1 MGEPEMSIRA
11 PLVRLIGMR
20 LFASRLAAGSLLTFG
35 MFRRRKE
42 AVLNPITVGERYTL
56 DRELGRG
63 GMAVVYLARDRK
75 HDRPVAIKIL
85 RPEIG
90 IGENAQR
97 FLREIQILARLQ
109 HPHILALLD
118 SGATEDV
125 PPRPFYVMPYV
136 EGETLRQRLTR
147 EGPLP
152 VAEAVRLVREAGEAL
167 HYAHGEALIHR
178 DVKPENV
185 LLSQGHALVADFGIA
200 RAAGIAGGNQ
210 LTQPGLT
217 MGTPAYMSPE
227 QASGE
232 REVDAR
238 ADQYS
243 LACVLYELLAGEPP
257 FTGPNIFAVLSRQMR
272 DPVPPLTTIRPGVPM
287 SVRRAIER
295 ALSKVPADRFTTVL
309 EFLAALEV
317 VESPEAPAVAPKKA
331 IVVLP
336 FANLS
341 PDPDNAYFADGLM
354 EEVIADLSRVRALT
368 VISRTSSV
376 KLKDTGWDLRRIGR
390 ELNVRYALEGSVRR
404 EGSALRI
411 TAQLIDVE
419 TEVHLWTEKYAG
431 TVDDVFDLQER
442 LSRQIVEAL
451 QITLTQP
458 EDREIAQRPIANLRA
473 FEYYQRA
480 RQEYY
485 RYTAEG
491 MAAARALA
499 EHGLAVVGPHEALY
513 GMLGTVYAWSPV
525 VLVGDEETTL
535 REAEACARRAFELN
549 PNSAQG
555 LSIMGQV
562 AYRRGNAGEAV
573 RLLTQA
579 CAADPNNP
587 DAMHQLGGAYLL
599 GGRIGPM
606 REVLTRLAELDP
618 LTASNHCLLG
628 LSYLLGGDAV
638 GALPSHRRAV
648 ELAPL
653 STICRV
659 CDAVSLVAAGRDTE
673 AASQFEWLEHQPSD
687 DHLAAVAVR
696 FRRGLTGDREAVL
709 SPPSAGE
716 RAMAESDEYWSY
728 LMAGAYAL
736 VGEAEQ
742 ALSWLEHAVTVRGW
756 VDYVYFTRH
765 DRFLERVRPTQHFQ
779 ELMASAQK
787 RYARFTDAGTP
798 AELRP
803 V

>member
-1 MGEPEMSIRA
+1 
-11 PLVRLIGMR
+11 
-20 LFASRLAAGSLLTFG
+20 
-35 MFRRRKE
+35 
-42 AVLNPITVGERYTL
+42 
-56 DRELGRG
+56 
-63 GMAVVYLARDRK
+63 MAVVYLARDRK

-85 RPEIG
+85 RPEIVAG
-90 IGENAQR
+90 RSAER
-97 FLREIQILARLQ
+97 FLLEIQILARLQ
-109 HPHILALLD
+109 HPNILPLLD
-118 SGATEDV
+118 SGTTDETS
-125 PPRPFYVMPYV
+125 PRPFYVMPYV

-152 VAEAVRLVREAGEAL
+152 VAEALRLVRETGEAL
-167 HYAHGEALIHR
+167 HYAHVQGLIHR

-200 RAAGIAGGNQ
+200 RAAAVAAPDR
-210 LTQPGLT
+210 LTQPGLS

-227 QASGE
+227 QGEGE
-232 REVDAR
+232 RDVDAR

-243 LACVLYELLAGEPP
+243 LACVLYELLAGQPP
-257 FTGPNIFAVLSRQMR
+257 FTGHSYAAVLARQLL
-272 DPVPPLTTIRPGVPM
+272 DPVPPITTLRPGIPAP
-287 SVRRAIER
+287 VRRAIER
-295 ALSKVPADRFTTVL
+295 ALSKTPADRFPNVL
-309 EFLAALEV
+309 EFLAALEA
-317 VESPEAPAVAPKKA
+317 PDAPAAAPKKA

-390 ELNVRYALEGSVRR
+390 ELNVGYVLEGSVRR
-404 EGSALRI
+404 AGPALRI

-419 TEVHLWTEKYAG
+419 TDAHFWAEKYSGA
-431 TVDDVFDLQER
+431 VDDVFDLQER

-451 QITLTQP
+451 QITLSPP
-458 EDREIAQRPIANLRA
+458 EDREIAERPIADLRA

-491 MAAARALA
+491 MTAARALA
-499 EHGLAVVGPHEALY
+499 EHGLTVVGPHEALY

-525 VLVGDEETTL
+525 VLLGGDEETAL
-535 REAEACARRAFELN
+535 REAEACARKAFELN

-599 GGRIGPM
+599 GGRTGPM
-606 REVLTRLAELDP
+606 REVLTRLAEQDP

-628 LSYLLGGDAV
+628 MSYMLGGDAE
-638 GALPSHRRAV
+638 GSLPSHRRAV
-648 ELAPL
+648 ELDPR
-653 STICRV
+653 STICRI
-659 CDAVSLVAAGRDTE
+659 CAGSR
-673 AASQFEWLEHQPSD
+673 
-687 DHLAAVAVR
+687 
-696 FRRGLTGDREAVL
+696 
-709 SPPSAGE
+709 
-716 RAMAESDEYWSY
+716 
-728 LMAGAYAL
+728 
-736 VGEAEQ
+736 
-742 ALSWLEHAVTVRGW
+742 
-756 VDYVYFTRH
+756 
-765 DRFLERVRPTQHFQ
+765 
-779 ELMASAQK
+779 
-787 RYARFTDAGTP
+787 
-798 AELRP
+798 
-803 V
+803 

>member
-1 MGEPEMSIRA
+1 MA
-11 PLVRLIGMR
+11 P
-20 LFASRLAAGSLLTFG
+20 ASLLTFG
-35 MFRRRKE
+35 MFRRRKG
-42 AVLNPITVGERYTL
+42 AVLDPITVGDRYTL

-85 RPEIG
+85 RPEIVT
-90 IGENAQR
+90 GEIAQR
-97 FLREIQILARLQ
+97 FLREIRILARLQ

-136 EGETLRQRLTR
+136 DGETLRQRLIR
-147 EGPLP
+147 EGPLS
-152 VAEAVRLVREAGEAL
+152 VAEAIRLVREAGEAL
-167 HYAHGEALIHR
+167 HYAHGEGLIHR
-178 DVKPENV
+178 DVKPENI

-210 LTQPGLT
+210 LTQPGLS

-227 QASGE
+227 QASGD

-257 FTGPNIFAVLSRQMR
+257 FTGPNIFAVISRQMR

-295 ALSKVPADRFTTVL
+295 ALSKVPADRFATVL
-309 EFLAALEV
+309 GFLAALEAP
-317 VESPEAPAVAPKKA
+317 ESPEAPAVAPKKA

-341 PDPDNAYFADGLM
+341 PDPDNAYFGDGLM

-376 KLKDTGWDLRRIGR
+376 KLKETGWDLRRIGR

-404 EGSALRI
+404 EGPALRI

-419 TEVHLWTEKYAG
+419 TDVHLWAEKYAG

-451 QITLTQP
+451 QITLSQP
-458 EDREIAQRPIANLRA
+458 EDREIAERPIADLRA

-525 VLVGDEETTL
+525 VLAGDEEKTL
-535 REAEACARRAFELN
+535 LEAESCARRAFELN
-549 PNSAQG
+549 PSSAQG

-628 LSYLLGGDAV
+628 LSYLLGGDAA

-648 ELAPL
+648 ELDPR

-659 CDAVSLVAAGRDTE
+659 CDAVALVAAGREAE

-687 DHLAAVAVR
+687 DHLAAVALR
-696 FRRGLTGDREAVL
+696 FRRGLTGDQEAVL
-709 SPPSAGE
+709 SPPSAAE

-736 VGEAEQ
+736 VGDAEQ
-742 ALSWLEHAVTVRGW
+742 ALGWLEHAVTVRGW

-765 DRFLERVRPTQHFQ
+765 DRFLERVRSTRRFQ
-779 ELMASAQK
+779 ELMGSARE

-803 V
+803 I

>member
-1 MGEPEMSIRA
+1 MSH
-11 PLVRLIGMR
+11 PGDQ
-20 LFASRLAAGSLLTFG
+20 
-35 MFRRRKE
+35 
-42 AVLNPITVGERYTL
+42 AVLESLALGDRYAIERM
-56 DRELGRG
+56 LGRG

-75 HDRPVAIKIL
+75 HDRPVAVKVL
-85 RPEIG
+85 RPEII
-90 IGENAQR
+90 IGRGAER
-97 FLREIQILARLQ
+97 LLLEIRILARLQ
-109 HPHILALLD
+109 HPNILALLD
-118 SGATEDV
+118 SGTTDEAS
-125 PPRPFYVMPYV
+125 PRPYYVMPYV

-152 VAEAVRLVREAGEAL
+152 VAEALRLVRETGEAL
-167 HYAHGEALIHR
+167 HYAHGEGLIHR

-200 RAAGIAGGNQ
+200 RAAGVAGADR
-210 LTQPGLT
+210 LTRPGLS
-217 MGTPAYMSPE
+217 MGTPSYMSPE
-227 QASGE
+227 QAQGE
-232 REVDAR
+232 TVDAR

-243 LACVLYELLAGEPP
+243 LACVLYELLAGQPP
-257 FTGPNIFAVLSRQMR
+257 FTGPHAMAVLSRQVF
-272 DPVPPLTTIRPGVPM
+272 DPVPPLTTLRPGVPG

-295 ALSKVPADRFTTVL
+295 ALSKVPADRFGTVL
-309 EFLAALEV
+309 EFLTALEA
-317 VESPEAPAVAPKKA
+317 PEAPAAEPKKA

-376 KLKDTGWDLRRIGR
+376 KLKATDWDLRRVGR

-404 EGSALRI
+404 AGTTLRI
-411 TAQLIDVE
+411 TAQLIEIE
-419 TEVHLWTEKYAG
+419 TDAHLWADKYSG

-451 QITLTQP
+451 QITLSPP
-458 EDREIAQRPIANLRA
+458 EDREIAERPIADVRA

-491 MAAARALA
+491 MVAARALA

-513 GMLGTVYAWSPV
+513 GMLGTVYAWSPTF
-525 VLVGDEETTL
+525 LLGDEETTL
-535 REAEACARRAFELN
+535 REAESCARRAFELN
-549 PNSAQG
+549 PDSAQG

-562 AYRRGNAGEAV
+562 AYRRGQAGEAV

-606 REVLTRLAELDP
+606 REVLTPLVELDP

-628 LSYLLGGDAV
+628 MSYLLGGNPT

-648 ELAPL
+648 ELDPR

-659 CDAVSLVAAGRDTE
+659 CDGVALVAAGRDDE
-673 AASQFEWLEHQPSD
+673 AASQFEWLERQPSD

-709 SPPSAGE
+709 SPPSAAE

-736 VGEAEQ
+736 VGEADQ

-765 DRFLERVRPTQHFQ
+765 DRFLESLRPTRRFQ
-779 ELMASAQK
+779 ELMASAQE
-787 RYARFTDAGTP
+787 RYARFTDDGVPTMQP
-798 AELRP
+798 G
-803 V
+803 

>member
-1 MGEPEMSIRA
+1 MAYLGDP
-11 PLVRLIGMR
+11 
-20 LFASRLAAGSLLTFG
+20 
-35 MFRRRKE
+35 
-42 AVLNPITVGERYTL
+42 AVLESITLGDRYTVE
-56 DRELGRG
+56 RVLGRG
-63 GMAVVYLARDRK
+63 GMAIVYLARDRK

-85 RPEIG
+85 RSEIVVG
-90 IGENAQR
+90 SGAQR
-97 FLREIQILARLQ
+97 FLLEIQILARLQ
-109 HPHILALLD
+109 HPHVLALLD
-118 SGATEDV
+118 SGATDEAS
-125 PPRPFYVMPYV
+125 PRPFYVMPYV
-136 EGETLRQRLTR
+136 EGETLRERLTR

-152 VAEAVRLVREAGEAL
+152 VAEALRLVRETGEAL
-167 HYAHGEALIHR
+167 HYAHGQGLIHR
-178 DVKPENV
+178 DVKPENI

-200 RAAGIAGGNQ
+200 RAAGVAAGDR
-210 LTQPGLT
+210 LTQIGIG

-227 QASGE
+227 QVEGS
-232 REVDAR
+232 RDVDGR

-243 LACVLYELLAGEPP
+243 LACVLYELLAGQPP
-257 FTGPNIFAVLSRQMR
+257 FTAPSAGAVLARQVL
-272 DPVPPLTTIRPGVPM
+272 DPVPPLTTLRPAVPG
-287 SVRRAIER
+287 SVRLAIER
-295 ALSKVPADRFTTVL
+295 ALSKTPADRFETVP
-309 EFLAALEV
+309 EFLAALDA
-317 VESPEAPAVAPKKA
+317 PEPQAAAPKQA

-376 KLKDTGWDLRRIGR
+376 KLKHSDWDLRRIGR

-404 EGSALRI
+404 AGSTLRI
-411 TAQLIDVE
+411 TAQLIDIE
-419 TEVHLWTEKYAG
+419 SDGHLWTEKYSG

-442 LSRQIVEAL
+442 LSREIVEAL
-451 QITLTQP
+451 RITLTPP
-458 EDREIAQRPIANLRA
+458 EERELAERPIADIRG

-485 RYTAEG
+485 RQSAEG
-491 MAAARALA
+491 MIAARALA
-499 EHGLAVVGPHEALY
+499 EHGLAVVGPNEALY

-525 VLVGDEETTL
+525 FLAGDEETTL

-562 AYRRGNAGEAV
+562 AYRRGQAGEAV
-573 RLLTQA
+573 RLLIQA

-606 REVLTRLAELDP
+606 REVLTRLVELDP

-628 LSYLLGGDAV
+628 LSYLFGGDAT

-648 ELAPL
+648 ELDPR

-659 CDAVSLVAAGRDTE
+659 CAAVALVAAGRDGE
-673 AASQFEWLEHQPSD
+673 AAPQFEWLERQPGD
-687 DHLAAVAVR
+687 DHLAAVAMR
-696 FRRGLTGDREAVL
+696 FRRGLTGIRAAVQA
-709 SPPSAGE
+709 PPGAAE

-728 LMAGAYAL
+728 LMAAAYAL
-736 VGEAEQ
+736 VGETDP
-742 ALSWLEHAVTVRGW
+742 ALSWLEHAVRVRGW

-765 DRFLERVRPTQHFQ
+765 DRFLESLRPHRRFQ
-779 ELMASAQK
+779 ELMAFARG
-787 RYARFTDAGTP
+787 RYQRFTDDGLP
-798 AELRP
+798 P
-803 V
+803 VPTA